1 MNHPHD
7 PNCPRNAARR
17 ALLGNLA
24 AALSYAALAPAR
36 GAEAGAPPAAELLLE
51 ADPAAT
57 AVHYVENADRAK
69 DAQPGANCSNCIL
82 YKDTPGGGQ
91 GQCKLFP
98 GKLVKTA
105 GWCSS
110 WSDL

>member
-1 MNHPHD
+1 MNRPHHP
-7 PNCPRNAARR
+7 NRPRDVARR

-24 AALSYAALAPAR
+24 AALSLAALARAR
-36 GAEAGAPPAAELLLE
+36 GAEAEAPPATALLSE
-51 ADPAAT
+51 TDPAAT
-57 AVHYVENADRAK
+57 AVHYVEDANKAK

-82 YKDTPGGGQ
+82 YKDTPGSGQ
-91 GQCKLFP
+91 GLCKLFP
-98 GKLVKTA
+98 GKLVRTA